1 MRKFV
6 ILICAALAVCT
17 LAGILA
23 GCTQNAANTIDV
35 SSAAEY
41 DEAEFIAGL
50 REVKDI
56 ALAAD
61 GESGYVIVLETDNV
75 GLASDAV
82 FLRDT
87 LRQMTGAEESF
98 EVLTPSDVQSG
109 DKYICLGENALS
121 AADTSGAKDDG
132 YIIRSIG
139 ENIYISGNYALNR
152 DIADDGTAN
161 GIYSFLEDCLGC
173 MFVRDDFSYIPESS
187 TVWLDELDVTSNP
200 DFVWRRIYQ
209 YEVGQNGWSRRI
221 KSNGTGER
229 LDDVGNDANRYWGTW
244 CHSSFHFV
252 DPDIYFD
259 EHPEYYAVIGGER
272 RCEAYGDMQ
281 PQLCLSAFVTTDG
294 DKKPAYDIIKDRLAE
309 DIAAHPEVLYWDFS
323 INDGWHP
330 CECEECAA
338 AYGKY
343 GSHAG
348 LLLLLINNLAKDFP
362 DKYISTLAYQHMRI
376 LPQGIKCESN
386 VNIVIAPIQT
396 SQLYSY
402 KWGANDSSAEGKRII
417 EEWAQVCDNIF
428 IWDYT
433 VNFSHLLLPYPN
445 LSVQKDNL
453 EFYLDNN
460 VRRVFHQGSREQG
473 DEMACLRSY
482 VLAKQLWDVDTDVN
496 ALLSKYI
503 TVTYGDA
510 APYIAEYVDL
520 MHKKVAA
527 AEDLDLYDSPSA
539 HAFDYLSTGSIS
551 KYQSL
556 MESALQAVE
565 GDETLTRRVEEI
577 AVNVDYAKMY
587 ELSLDVIGKQEAF
600 ERFTGRVY
608 EQGIE
613 RIHEVNG
620 LTDEF
625 IDTEYPQ
632 YLGRQKTYLALAV
645 VIPVMVASAIA
656 AVCVV
661 AVKRKRN
668 KTGRQSDKDEQ

>member
-6 ILICAALAVCT
+6 ILICTALAVCT

-98 EVLTPSDVQSG
+98 EVLAPSNVRSG

-209 YEVGQNGWSRRI
+209 YEVGQNDWSRRI

-259 EHPEYYAVIGGER
+259 GHPEYYAVIGGER

-281 PQLCLSAFVTTDG
+281 AQLCLSAFVTTDG
-294 DKKPAYDIIKDRLAE
+294 DK
-309 DIAAHPEVLYWDFS
+309 
-323 INDGWHP
+323 
-330 CECEECAA
+330 
-338 AYGKY
+338 
-343 GSHAG
+343 
-348 LLLLLINNLAKDFP
+348 
-362 DKYISTLAYQHMRI
+362 
-376 LPQGIKCESN
+376 
-386 VNIVIAPIQT
+386 
-396 SQLYSY
+396 
-402 KWGANDSSAEGKRII
+402 
-417 EEWAQVCDNIF
+417 
-428 IWDYT
+428 
-433 VNFSHLLLPYPN
+433 
-445 LSVQKDNL
+445 
-453 EFYLDNN
+453 
-460 VRRVFHQGSREQG
+460 
-473 DEMACLRSY
+473 
-482 VLAKQLWDVDTDVN
+482 
-496 ALLSKYI
+496 
-503 TVTYGDA
+503 
-510 APYIAEYVDL
+510 
-520 MHKKVAA
+520 
-527 AEDLDLYDSPSA
+527 
-539 HAFDYLSTGSIS
+539 
-551 KYQSL
+551 
-556 MESALQAVE
+556 
-565 GDETLTRRVEEI
+565 
-577 AVNVDYAKMY
+577 
-587 ELSLDVIGKQEAF
+587 
-600 ERFTGRVY
+600 
-608 EQGIE
+608 
-613 RIHEVNG
+613 
-620 LTDEF
+620 
-625 IDTEYPQ
+625 
-632 YLGRQKTYLALAV
+632 
-645 VIPVMVASAIA
+645 
-656 AVCVV
+656 
-661 AVKRKRN
+661 
-668 KTGRQSDKDEQ
+668 